1 MQKNS
6 VNKVFLVGY
15 LGAKPEGR
23 YTPAGRATV
32 NFSLA
37 TNETWKQQDGQTI
50 NHTEWHHIVAWDK
63 LADFSKEFLEKGQL
77 VSVEGRL
84 NTRSWTSKEGSQMK
98 TTEIVAS
105 SITPLGTKRNS

>member
-6 VNKVFLVGY
+6 VNRVILVGH
-15 LGAKPEGR
+15 LGANPEAR
-23 YTPAGRATV
+23 YTKAGRPV
-32 NFSLA
+32 VSISVA
-37 TNETWKQQDGQTI
+37 TNEVWKQQNGESSE
-50 NHTEWHHIVAWDK
+50 HTEWHSVVAWDK

-98 TTEIVAS
+98 TTEVIAS
-105 SITPLGTKRNS
+105 SVTPLGTKRNA